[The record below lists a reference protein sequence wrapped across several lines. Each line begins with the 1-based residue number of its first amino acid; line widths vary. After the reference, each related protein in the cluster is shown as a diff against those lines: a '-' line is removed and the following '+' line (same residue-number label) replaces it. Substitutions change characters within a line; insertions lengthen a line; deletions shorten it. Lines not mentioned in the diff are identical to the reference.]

1 MPQGTDQSHA
11 VGGSKGKPLL
21 ETSLPNQPSYSQP
34 VPVGAQES
42 LPKGV
47 EDSVPNKVHDTGI
60 LHSIFFA
67 DATSL
72 NSEAGS
78 TGSKSHATGPS
89 KVPQVIQVS
98 RYD

>member
-21 ETSLPNQPSYSQP
+21 ETSLPNQPSNSQP

-60 LHSIFFA
+60 FLKHFLCRCNVPNLRGRQHRKQEPCHRPFQ
-67 DATSL
+67 
-72 NSEAGS
+72 
-78 TGSKSHATGPS
+78 GP
-89 KVPQVIQVS
+89 PGHPG
-98 RYD
+98 